1 VTPKGFDGGYNIIN
15 HSLIMRYDQYNKNND
30 KTHENELSKFENKII
45 IEQNENGSFT
55 LNEVLIEGDEEVI
68 KVVKKEIKENSG
80 NYIIMLYLDSNASFS
95 SYINIISLLR
105 GVIVGVRNMYSLNK
119 YGANFDFLNRR
130 QKREVYDKYP
140 VRVYEL
146 FK

>member
-1 VTPKGFDGGYNIIN
+1 
-15 HSLIMRYDQYNKNND
+15 
-30 KTHENELSKFENKII
+30 
-45 IEQNENGSFT
+45 
-55 LNEVLIEGDEEVI
+55 
-68 KVVKKEIKENSG
+68 VVKKEIKENSG

-105 GVIVGVRNMYSLNK
+105 GAIVGVRNMYSLNK